1 MAPPTSI
8 NELVWYLLVGASGIL
23 LYNIRVEIKGMRD
36 DLKEE
41 RRHRESL
48 ATRVMSL
55 SRDMAIIKAKNK
67 CGIFTNYV
75 DEDEGAGIYD

>member
-1 MAPPTSI
+1 MTPPTSI
-8 NELVWYLLVGASGIL
+8 NELIWYLLVGASGIL

-48 ATRVMSL
+48 ATKVMSL

-67 CGIFTNYV
+67 CDIFSGYSSEEV
-75 DEDEGAGIYD
+75 